1 MMMQNRELLV
11 KHLVV
16 HVAEPAYGEF
26 SRYGNLTRTDIR
38 QQIAIKQYMFICLR
52 QSPTHNKKKLH
63 KKVVKF
69 TTFTLLM

>member
-16 HVAEPAYGEF
+16 HVAEPAYGKF

-38 QQIAIKQYMFICLR
+38 QQIAIKQYMFEAESYP
-52 QSPTHNKKKLH
+52 QQEEAPQESS
-63 KKVVKF
+63 
-69 TTFTLLM
+69 